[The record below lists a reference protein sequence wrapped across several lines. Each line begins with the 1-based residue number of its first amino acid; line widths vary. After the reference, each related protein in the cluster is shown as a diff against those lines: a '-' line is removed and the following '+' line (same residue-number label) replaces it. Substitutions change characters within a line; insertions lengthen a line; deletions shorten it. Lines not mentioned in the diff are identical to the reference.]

1 MKAVLEFNYP
11 EDERKLLY
19 AVKGKDMYVAL
30 VSIWVLVAK
39 QLTHNAVMADT
50 LDGVRDAIDN
60 IFYDLGE

>member
-30 VSIWVLVAK
+30 VSIRVLVAE
-39 QLTHNAVMADT
+39 QLTHKADMADT
-50 LDGVRDAIDN
+50 LEGVRDVIDD